1 MTMKLSD
8 VMTKEDEIIRSVIRH
23 LKLAKKDL
31 LRYTEIS
38 SQRQDAEIDNLVDDF
53 GSGAIEETIETISW
67 DTEEEGKLFQM
78 MSVIDQWMLTMRRM
92 NMNKDKE
99 NKEWFG
105 DDELEKKQVFRVKKS
120 SEKRHV

>member
-23 LKLAKKDL
+23 LRLAKKDL

-38 SQRQDAEIDNLVDDF
+38 SQRQDAEVDNLVDDF
-53 GSGAIEETIETISW
+53 GSGAIEEAIETISW

-78 MSVIDQWMLTMRRM
+78 MSVIDQWMLTMRRFH
-92 NMNKDKE
+92 MNKDKE

-105 DDELEKKQVFRVKKS
+105 DDELEKKQVFRVKRP